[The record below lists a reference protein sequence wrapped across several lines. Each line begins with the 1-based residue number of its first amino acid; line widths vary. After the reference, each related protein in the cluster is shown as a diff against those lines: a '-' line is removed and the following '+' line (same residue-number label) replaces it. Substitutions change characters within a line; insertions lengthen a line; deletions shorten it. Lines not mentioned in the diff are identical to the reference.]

1 MVDQVER
8 AVKPPGPI
16 VVKQV
21 MIRVGFVGADRQ
33 VLDRQEAH
41 LSVALTQGIKGEFG
55 WQDRSS
61 LPTSPAA
68 SSDRDSTVAS
78 PSSVGRPAQ
87 ARITLDAMLSGN
99 RPIG

>member
-1 MVDQVER
+1 MVAQVER
-8 AVKPPGPI
+8 AVQPPRPV
-16 VVKQV
+16 VVKHMVIQ
-21 MIRVGFVGADRQ
+21 IGFVGSDRQ
-33 VLDRQEAH
+33 LFDIQGAH

-61 LPTSPAA
+61 LPTSPTALG
-68 SSDRDSTVAS
+68 DRVSTVAS

-99 RPIG
+99 RAIE